1 MRFIVMRHQRQ
12 RPLERFPALGA
23 HEPMHLLNAADAHG
37 RRESLR
43 RCAMFNGVFKADAM
57 DKKTDVANFVAQ
69 RRRQLLLLPV
79 VCELFEVEALMS
91 GLGKT
96 RLDGGEY
103 D

>member
-1 MRFIVMRHQRQ
+1 
-12 RPLERFPALGA
+12 
-23 HEPMHLLNAADAHG
+23 MHLLNAADAHG